1 MVTTSNNR
9 KFQCKAAVLRKGT
22 CRRSGWTR
30 MVSLLLLAAVSAVPA
45 WAATYYVDYASGNDA
60 NSGLSAAQAW
70 KHAPGDTNASGTAR
84 GTSLSAGDTVLF
96 KGGVHYR
103 STVRVNW
110 DGAAGNPIT
119 LKGDGW
125 GSEKAVID
133 GANPLTGSWTQ
144 CASQSAAAGNPNWQN
159 IYYIDAPSGHEL
171 FNTIYEDDSFL
182 WFAQSPNVSD
192 PFYYDHIG
200 DYYSI
205 PLGDSSIQLT
215 RTSMKDPRV
224 FTQSDP
230 NYWVGAY
237 ISAWVRPNIVEM
249 RRITS
254 YNPSTNTVFFDDI
267 GGDPYNDRDG
277 RYSVLN
283 HVGLIDQPGEYC
295 WDEASNRLYVWPR
308 SGNPANSDWSAG
320 ARMMGIYQNGKDH
333 VVIEGFV
340 IQKHYAGLG
349 AHNEG
354 GAIQILSWK
363 DAAVDVVV
371 RNNEIRQHRSLAGAG
386 VINIYNGDNV
396 VVENNQIT
404 DNQRNIGVLASG
416 NDVIVRNNYVA
427 RCSRLGIWFMG
438 VHNGQIVGNTV
449 YDIQGAHAN
458 GMSTYSGCSNVL
470 VARNFVNT
478 LDNMHTFTFRDSSDL
493 TLVSNVFISTSNDT
507 RVSEWA
513 NMSGTVAF
521 YNNVILGNAKN
532 TCLNLAVD
540 GSTAN
545 YIVKN
550 NILDGGGAGD
560 PRTTHSHNIYTGLRW
575 NQDESDLDPTESVVE
590 NLDLLF
596 VNPGA
601 NDFRLKEGSPAID
614 AGTTITYNEDIEGNS
629 RPQGGAFDIGAY
641 ESGGGSTQPAVT
653 VSIGAPSV
661 SRTKSGPV
669 TFLVTYTDADSITL
683 APGDVSLNA
692 TGTASATVGVSGSGN
707 TRTVTLSNTTG
718 SGALAISLAA
728 GTASNSAGPAPAA
741 GPSSPIV
748 VDNTPPVLS
757 LVGSATVVVGIGDAF
772 TDPGATATDNVDG
785 NLTGAI
791 TVEGSVNTAV
801 VGSYSLVYR
810 VQDQVGNSA
819 SPVTRTVNVVD
830 DIPPSITL
838 SGANPLYLSVGQAY
852 SEPGYSAT
860 DNVDGNLTGQV
871 VVSGSVNTSVPG
883 SYTRTY
889 SVSDAAGNSTGIAR
903 TVVVRDTTAPV
914 LSLSGA
920 NPMYI
925 EAGSTFTDPG
935 ATATDNVDGN
945 LTGSI
950 QVTGGVNASV
960 PGSYTRTYS
969 VSDAAGNNA
978 STTRTVVVR
987 DTTDP
992 VLSLSGANPMNIEA
1006 GSTFTDPGATATDGV
1021 DGDLTGSI
1029 QVSGSVNAAAP
1040 GTYTLT
1046 YSVSD
1051 AAGNSASAT
1060 RTVVVA
1066 DHTAPVVTLVGAN
1079 PLEIQAGHS
1088 YSDPGATA
1096 WDNVDG
1102 DLTSSIE
1109 VSGSVNASTPGT
1121 YSVTYSVSDAAGNN
1135 ASKVRSVVV
1144 SAAPVNNA
1152 PTLNAPAAV
1161 SACEN
1166 EDICV
1171 MMSVS
1176 DADGDSVEV
1185 MADISGLPEG
1195 AVTTLTDEGDGTC
1208 HFDWTPAEGMAGT
1221 FTVTFT
1227 ACDDREPPATCSAVT
1242 TITVDPAPVVP
1253 VVQFASDFA
1262 SVEEAAGLAQVQLE
1276 LSVPVPE
1283 GQTVEIELAY
1293 GEVDAEHG
1301 KDFEF
1306 LVSGLTAE
1314 AGQQTLTFDI
1324 PILDD
1329 VEVEGNESLDIS
1341 IVAVVNGEVGSTALM
1356 TVQILDDDFGDAC
1369 DTGYHSADFSQD
1381 YDIDLS
1387 ELLRCVQLYRYGAY
1401 HVDSRTEDGYAPGA
1415 GSQDGCPHSGD
1426 YQGGADWRITLSE
1439 LLRLIE
1445 LFSASGGYDVC
1456 PDSEDGFC
1464 RR

>member
-1 MVTTSNNR
+1 M
-9 KFQCKAAVLRKGT
+9 
-22 CRRSGWTR
+22 
-30 MVSLLLLAAVSAVPA
+30 
-45 WAATYYVDYASGNDA
+45 
-60 NSGLSAAQAW
+60 
-70 KHAPGDTNASGTAR
+70 
-84 GTSLSAGDTVLF
+84 
-96 KGGVHYR
+96 
-103 STVRVNW
+103 
-110 DGAAGNPIT
+110 
-119 LKGDGW
+119 
-125 GSEKAVID
+125 
-133 GANPLTGSWTQ
+133 
-144 CASQSAAAGNPNWQN
+144 
-159 IYYIDAPSGHEL
+159 
-171 FNTIYEDDSFL
+171 
-182 WFAQSPNVSD
+182 
-192 PFYYDHIG
+192 
-200 DYYSI
+200 
-205 PLGDSSIQLT
+205 
-215 RTSMKDPRV
+215 
-224 FTQSDP
+224 
-230 NYWVGAY
+230 
-237 ISAWVRPNIVEM
+237 
-249 RRITS
+249 
-254 YNPSTNTVFFDDI
+254 
-267 GGDPYNDRDG
+267 
-277 RYSVLN
+277 
-283 HVGLIDQPGEYC
+283 
-295 WDEASNRLYVWPR
+295 
-308 SGNPANSDWSAG
+308 
-320 ARMMGIYQNGKDH
+320 
-333 VVIEGFV
+333 
-340 IQKHYAGLG
+340 
-349 AHNEG
+349 
-354 GAIQILSWK
+354 
-363 DAAVDVVV
+363 
-371 RNNEIRQHRSLAGAG
+371 
-386 VINIYNGDNV
+386 
-396 VVENNQIT
+396 
-404 DNQRNIGVLASG
+404 
-416 NDVIVRNNYVA
+416 
-427 RCSRLGIWFMG
+427 
-438 VHNGQIVGNTV
+438 
-449 YDIQGAHAN
+449 
-458 GMSTYSGCSNVL
+458 
-470 VARNFVNT
+470 
-478 LDNMHTFTFRDSSDL
+478 
-493 TLVSNVFISTSNDT
+493 
-507 RVSEWA
+507 
-513 NMSGTVAF
+513 
-521 YNNVILGNAKN
+521 ILGNAKN

-741 GPSSPIV
+741 GPSSPVV

-883 SYTRTY
+883 SYTR
-889 SVSDAAGNSTGIAR
+889 
-903 TVVVRDTTAPV
+903 
-914 LSLSGA
+914 
-920 NPMYI
+920 
-925 EAGSTFTDPG
+925 
-935 ATATDNVDGN
+935 
-945 LTGSI
+945 
-950 QVTGGVNASV
+950 
-960 PGSYTRTYS
+960 
-969 VSDAAGNNA
+969 
-978 STTRTVVVR
+978 
-987 DTTDP
+987 
-992 VLSLSGANPMNIEA
+992 
-1006 GSTFTDPGATATDGV
+1006 
-1021 DGDLTGSI
+1021 
-1029 QVSGSVNAAAP
+1029 
-1040 GTYTLT
+1040 
-1046 YSVSD
+1046 
-1051 AAGNSASAT
+1051 
-1060 RTVVVA
+1060 
-1066 DHTAPVVTLVGAN
+1066 
-1079 PLEIQAGHS
+1079 
-1088 YSDPGATA
+1088 
-1096 WDNVDG
+1096 
-1102 DLTSSIE
+1102 
-1109 VSGSVNASTPGT
+1109 
-1121 YSVTYSVSDAAGNN
+1121 TYSVSDAAGNN

-1293 GEVDAEHG
+1293 GAVDAEHG